1 MNQKKKEIV
10 KEIFSPVI
18 RKFQRIQIQTHY
30 KDECWSI
37 DLIDR
42 SNLSKYNK
50 NYKFIFTII
59 DNHTKYAWAIPL
71 KDKSGKSTTTA
82 LKSLIEKEKRKPHKI
97 WSDRGKEFYNTTF
110 LHYLKEQNIQI
121 YSTHSDL
128 KAVFVERF
136 NRTLLDLIKEPMYIE
151 GKGSWLNHLDA
162 ALDKYNNRVHGTT
175 KMTPFEMSFKTAI
188 RATTTAIAI
197 AASRT
202 ASPNLIPNNNKL
214 RAASR
219 ELSHTASPKFQVGD
233 FVRVPDKRNIY
244 SKGYTTNW
252 NRELFKIHSISKT
265 NPVTYT
271 LNDENGDIIQGK
283 YYEQELLRSIF
294 DFDSNNKTLESM
306 NIFHKFE

>member
-1 MNQKKKEIV
+1 MNQNTGLRDSSRKTEIV

-18 RKFQRIQIQTHY
+18 KKFQRIQIQTHY

-121 YSTHSDL
+121 YSTNSDL

-151 GKGSWLNHLDA
+151 GKGNWLNHLDA

-175 KMTPFEMSFKTAI
+175 KMTPFEMSFNTLI
-188 RATTTAIAI
+188 RA
-197 AASRT
+197 
-202 ASPNLIPNNNKL
+202 ASPNLIPKNDNNNHNNKL
-214 RAASR
+214 
-219 ELSHTASPKFQVGD
+219 PKFQVGD

-252 NRELFKIHSISKT
+252 NRELFKIHSINKT

-271 LNDENGDIIQGK
+271 LNDENGEIIQGK

>member
-1 MNQKKKEIV
+1 MNMNQKAKAGTGDGAELRDSSRKTQIV
-10 KEIFSPVI
+10 REIFSPVI
-18 RKFQRIQIQTHY
+18 KKFQRFQIQTRY

-71 KDKSGKSTTTA
+71 KDKSGKGTTIA
-82 LKSLIEKEKRKPHKI
+82 LKSLIEKEKRKPQKV

-121 YSTHSDL
+121 YSTNSDL

-162 ALDKYNNRVHGTT
+162 ALQKYNNRVHTTT
-175 KMTPFEMSFKTAI
+175 KMTPFEMSFKSAI
-188 RATTTAIAI
+188 PRSHARSFA
-197 AASRT
+197 
-202 ASPNLIPNNNKL
+202 NLIPNINKL
-214 RAASR
+214 
-219 ELSHTASPKFQVGD
+219 HTASPKFQVGD

-244 SKGYTTNW
+244 SKGC
-252 NRELFKIHSISKT
+252 
-265 NPVTYT
+265 
-271 LNDENGDIIQGK
+271 
-283 YYEQELLRSIF
+283 
-294 DFDSNNKTLESM
+294 NKLE
-306 NIFHKFE
+306 

>member
-18 RKFQRIQIQTHY
+18 KKFQRIQIQTHY

-42 SNLSKYNK
+42 SSLSKYNK

-71 KDKSGKSTTTA
+71 KDKSGKSTTAA
-82 LKSLIEKEKRKPHKI
+82 LKGLIEKEKRKPHKI

-151 GKGSWLNHLDA
+151 GKGNWLNHLDA
-162 ALDKYNNRVHGTT
+162 ALQKYNNRVHGTT
-175 KMTPFEMSFKTAI
+175 KMTPFEMSFCAASHTLI

-197 AASRT
+197 AASR
-202 ASPNLIPNNNKL
+202 K
-214 RAASR
+214 
-219 ELSHTASPKFQVGD
+219 ASPKFQVGD

-252 NRELFKIHSISKT
+252 NRELFKIHSINKT

-271 LNDENGDIIQGK
+271 LKDENGDIIQGK

>member
-1 MNQKKKEIV
+1 MNQNTGLRDSSRKTEIV

-18 RKFQRIQIQTHY
+18 KKFQRIQIQTHY

-42 SNLSKYNK
+42 SSLSKYNK

-82 LKSLIEKEKRKPHKI
+82 IKNLIEKEKRKPHKI

-121 YSTHSDL
+121 YSTNSDL

-162 ALDKYNNRVHGTT
+162 ALQKYNNRVHGTT
-175 KMTPFEMSFKTAI
+175 KMTPFE
-188 RATTTAIAI
+188 
-197 AASRT
+197 ASNN
-202 ASPNLIPNNNKL
+202 SLLPSNNNNNNKVP
-214 RAASR
+214 RDSYRSFAQSFAQSF
-219 ELSHTASPKFQVGD
+219 AKFQVGD
-233 FVRVPDKRNIY
+233 YVRVPDKRNIY

-252 NRELFKIHSISKT
+252 NRELFKIHSINKT

-271 LNDENGDIIQGK
+271 LNDENGEIIQGK

>member
-1 MNQKKKEIV
+1 MNQNAGLRKKEIV
-10 KEIFSPVI
+10 KEIVSPVI
-18 RKFQRIQIQTHY
+18 NKFQRIQIQTHY

-42 SNLSKYNK
+42 SSLAKYNK
-50 NYKFIFTII
+50 NYKFIFTIF

-82 LKSLIEKEKRKPHKI
+82 LKGLIEKEKRKPHKM

-121 YSTHSDL
+121 YSTNSDL

-162 ALDKYNNRVHGTT
+162 ALQKYNNRVHTTT
-175 KMTPFEMSFKTAI
+175 KMTPFEANKKPIDPLTFVNKPKQPRDSYRSFAQSF
-188 RATTTAIAI
+188 A
-197 AASRT
+197 
-202 ASPNLIPNNNKL
+202 
-214 RAASR
+214 
-219 ELSHTASPKFQVGD
+219 KFQVGD

-252 NRELFKIHSISKT
+252 NRELFKIHSINKT

-271 LNDENGDIIQGK
+271 LNDENGEIIQGK
-283 YYEQELLRSIF
+283 YYEQELLGSIF

-306 NIFHKFE
+306 NIFHRFE

>member
-18 RKFQRIQIQTHY
+18 KKFQRIQIQTHY

-42 SNLSKYNK
+42 SSLSKYNK

-71 KDKSGKSTTTA
+71 KDKSGKSTTAA
-82 LKSLIEKEKRKPHKI
+82 LKGLIEKEKRKPHKI

-151 GKGSWLNHLDA
+151 GKGNWLNHLDA
-162 ALDKYNNRVHGTT
+162 ALQKYNNRVHGTT
-175 KMTPFEMSFKTAI
+175 KMTPIEATKLPSKKPIDPPTFVNKPKQPCDSYRSFA
-188 RATTTAIAI
+188 
-197 AASRT
+197 
-202 ASPNLIPNNNKL
+202 
-214 RAASR
+214 
-219 ELSHTASPKFQVGD
+219 KFQVGD

-252 NRELFKIHSISKT
+252 NRELFKIHSINKT

>member
-18 RKFQRIQIQTHY
+18 KKFQRIQIQTHY

-42 SNLSKYNK
+42 SSLAKYNK

-71 KDKSGKSTTTA
+71 KDKSGKSTTAAFKNLLET
-82 LKSLIEKEKRKPHKI
+82 SKRKPHKI

-110 LHYLKEQNIQI
+110 LHYLREQNIRI
-121 YSTHSDL
+121 YSTNSDL

-151 GKGSWLNHLDA
+151 GKGNWLNHLDA

-175 KMTPFEMSFKTAI
+175 KMTPFEMSFNTLI
-188 RATTTAIAI
+188 RA
-197 AASRT
+197 
-202 ASPNLIPNNNKL
+202 ASPNLIPKNDNNNHNNKL
-214 RAASR
+214 
-219 ELSHTASPKFQVGD
+219 PKFQVGD

-252 NRELFKIHSISKT
+252 NRELFKIHSINKT

-271 LNDENGDIIQGK
+271 LNDENGEIIQGK